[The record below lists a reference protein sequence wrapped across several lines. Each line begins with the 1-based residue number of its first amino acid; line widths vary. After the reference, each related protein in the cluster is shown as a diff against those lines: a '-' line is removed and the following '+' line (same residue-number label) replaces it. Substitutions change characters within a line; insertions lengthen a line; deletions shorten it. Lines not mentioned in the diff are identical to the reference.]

1 MAEQIQEDFEVEI
14 PGEDRQTPEQIRAEQ
29 INAAKQQATFE
40 AKGKPDVDIEVEDDT
55 PPEDRGRQPLPKEIV
70 KELEEDELE
79 EYSEKVKLRLG
90 QMKKVWHDE
99 RRAKEAADRE
109 RAEALAFAQ
118 QLVEENKR
126 LRGTVNERDTALV
139 SSYKETA
146 ARSLEIAKR
155 EYREAYESGDA
166 DKIVEAQEKLTSAK
180 IKADQAERFKPTPLQ
195 IPETP
200 VNISQQDQVSRPDPK
215 VAAWH
220 ERNQWFGQDRI
231 MTSLALGLHEELVA
245 IHGTAYATTDEY
257 YERIDKTMR
266 DKFPEH
272 FREEVKTSDG
282 GGKPVQRTE
291 SKPANVVAPA
301 SRSTSPK
308 KIVLKQSQV
317 NMAKRLGITPEQYAK
332 EFMKLENT
340 NG

>member
-1 MAEQIQEDFEVEI
+1 MAEQNQEDFEVEI
-14 PGEDRQTPEQIRAEQ
+14 PGEERKTPEQIRAEQ
-29 INAAKQQATFE
+29 INAAKQQTASE
-40 AKGKPDVDIEVEDDT
+40 SKGKPDVDIEVEDDT
-55 PPEDRGRQPLPKEIV
+55 PPEDRNRNPLPKEIV
-70 KELEEDELE
+70 QELEDDELE
-79 EYSEKVKLRLG
+79 EYSDKVKVRLR

-99 RRAKEAADRE
+99 RRAKEEADRE
-109 RAEALAFAQ
+109 RAEALALAQ
-118 QLVEENKR
+118 KLVEENKK

-146 ARSLEIAKR
+146 ARNLEMAKR
-155 EYREAYESGDA
+155 EYREAYESGDT
-166 DKIVEAQEKLTSAK
+166 DRIVEAQEKLTSAK

-195 IPETP
+195 VPETP
-200 VNISQQDQVSRPDPK
+200 VNVEPSVKAPPPDPK
-215 VAAWH
+215 VNAWH
-220 ERNQWFGQDRI
+220 ERNQWFGQNRV
-231 MTSLALGLHEELVA
+231 MTSLALGLHEDLVA
-245 IHGTAYATTDEY
+245 ERGLAYATTDEY
-257 YERIDKTMR
+257 YNRIDTMMR
-266 DKFPEH
+266 EKFPEY